1 MSHTAK
7 VLIIIIVILIPID
20 ITLFIIAQIKGMR
33 AEKKRKEENKDLND
47 F

>member
-1 MSHTAK
+1 MNHTVK
-7 VLIIIIVILIPID
+7 VLIVITAILIPID